1 MHTTFDEWFKDAH
14 KKSEKSE
21 EGSRQDRR
29 TTVLRAAVDAEKL
42 LGDEKWD
49 RYLELIQG
57 AVVEIE
63 SLRETWTKR
72 LHDPM
77 LLDHAGLLQAKTAL
91 TDLDAQ
97 HRALSWAMELPKALI
112 AGAAE
117 FRKFSPITPT
127 TIQ

>member
-1 MHTTFDEWFKDAH
+1 MHTFDEWFKTLHDNAEQEV
-14 KKSEKSE
+14 KAP
-21 EGSRQDRR
+21 RADYR
-29 TTVLRAAVDAEKL
+29 TTVLRAALDAEKL

-49 RYLELIQG
+49 RYLELLQG
-57 AVVEIE
+57 AVREIE
-63 SLRETWTKR
+63 SLRATWTQR
-72 LHDPM
+72 LHDPL
-77 LLDHAGLLQAKTAL
+77 LLDHPGLLQAKTAL

>member
-1 MHTTFDEWFKDAH
+1 MHTFDEWVKAA
-14 KKSEKSE
+14 KEAE
-21 EGSRQDRR
+21 EQMVLPTHSDRR
-29 TTVLRAAVDAEKL
+29 TTVLRAALDAEKL
-42 LGDEKWD
+42 VGDEKWN
-49 RYLELIQG
+49 RYLELLQG
-57 AVVEIE
+57 AVKEIE

-97 HRALSWAMELPKALI
+97 LRALTWAMELPKALI
-112 AGAAE
+112 AGAEE
-117 FRKFSPITPT
+117 FRKLSPIVPT

>member
-1 MHTTFDEWFKDAH
+1 MHTTFDEWFKAAH
-14 KKSEKSE
+14 E
-21 EGSRQDRR
+21 EASKEAEVPRQDRR

-57 AVVEIE
+57 AVAEIE

-97 HRALSWAMELPKALI
+97 HRALSWAMDLPKALI

-117 FRKFSPITPT
+117 FRKLSPIVST
-127 TIQ
+127 TLQ

>member
-1 MHTTFDEWFKDAH
+1 MYTFDEWFKTNREDLDRA
-14 KKSEKSE
+14 EKIP
-21 EGSRQDRR
+21 QADRR
-29 TTVLRAAVDAEKL
+29 TVVLRAALDAEKL

-49 RYLELIQG
+49 RYLELLQG
-57 AVVEIE
+57 AVKEID
-63 SLRETWTKR
+63 SLRTTWTRR

-112 AGAAE
+112 AGAEE
-117 FRKFSPITPT
+117 FRKLSPIIPT
-127 TIQ
+127 TVQ

>member
-1 MHTTFDEWFKDAH
+1 MHSFDEWIAGAQ
-14 KKSEKSE
+14 E
-21 EGSRQDRR
+21 EAKRAVEAPRADRR
-29 TTVLRAAVDAEKL
+29 TIVLRAALDAEKL

-49 RYLELIQG
+49 RYLELLQG

-63 SLRETWTKR
+63 SLRTTWTQR

-97 HRALSWAMELPKALI
+97 HRALSWAMELPRALV
-112 AGAAE
+112 AGAEE
-117 FRKFSPITPT
+117 FRKLSPVIPT
-127 TIQ
+127 TVQ